1 MRIGIVG
8 ALEPEIRAFG
18 RRRSRRPGG
27 PRGDAVLRAVS
38 GVGAERA
45 YGAGRR
51 LIDAGADA
59 LVSWGTAAA
68 LVPVLEPGSLLL
80 PRKVIARDG
89 TAFAVEG
96 EWQQAIRERLSGEHV
111 VHTAPL
117 ADAGEPLLSAADK
130 RTLAQRS
137 GAAAADMES
146 AALAALASEA
156 GIPLL
161 VVRAVVDSADVAVPA
176 RLAAATRRDG
186 SLSVAST
193 LAWLASS
200 PSQWLT
206 ALRLAR
212 GFRAALLTL
221 ERVAHEVHA

>member
-18 RRRSRRPGG
+18 GRRP
-27 PRGDAVLRAVS
+27 RRACGDAVLRAVS
-38 GVGAERA
+38 GVGADRA
-45 YGAGRR
+45 YGAGKR
-51 LIDAGADA
+51 LIESGADA

-68 LVPVLEPGSLLL
+68 LVPALRPGSLLL
-80 PRKVIARDG
+80 PRKVIACDG
-89 TAFAVEG
+89 SEFAVDA
-96 EWQQAIRERLSGEHV
+96 EWQQRVRERLRTELP

-117 ADAGEPLLSAADK
+117 ADAGRALLSTADK

-146 AALAALASEA
+146 AALAVLAYEA

-161 VVRAVVDSADVAVPA
+161 VVRAVVDSAGVAVPA
-176 RLAAATRRDG
+176 RLAAAARGDG
-186 SLSVAST
+186 SVSVLSTV
-193 LAWLASS
+193 AWLACS
-200 PSQWLT
+200 PSQWP
-206 ALRLAR
+206 AAFELAR

-221 ERVAHEVHA
+221 QRVAHEVQA